1 MAIKFGSD
9 GTIYCNT
16 VRYNYKQAR
25 NMIADGCYGN
35 ISGTKVWANAA
46 TFTFPAGY
54 KSSRCFTVDN
64 TNMTTQKL
72 PALYSGHK
80 YYFSCRYKTSA
91 SSTITIVLRNNAS
104 DISNSNLFVGASAS
118 SFILSSRI
126 ISMPINVSKD
136 IGDVCIWNGNT
147 SDSIYVSR
155 FILIDLTDTF
165 GSGNEPSKEWCDN
178 NIREQETLCNFGN
191 VSNNVTYSNISTQ
204 YTGSANIGKGDYNYL
219 QLDSNWEPRD
229 YMYYL
234 QGLSNYTEGYLYS
247 DSAFAL
253 DNTKTYYAYVDQ
265 HTEQVSGVTQSSD
278 FYFPVAEPNM
288 GHIPL
293 VDETTFNGG
302 GGMRDWK
309 RVSAFAKR
317 TSFSNGSY
325 NSRFDFNNMKQTN
338 SQRLTAF
345 NIMNVATNITQYN
358 NYNNTSITIND
369 VNKEWCDRWIDG
381 RSSPIIHIKNPANTS
396 IKFNAPMQE
405 MKKSS
410 TPSYTKSQVDSYCGL
425 KDDTWGG
432 IVNANELHTGYA
444 YINFILSDTNQHCR
458 FLVSVKSV
466 SGSTVTTDNYSW
478 GAPGSDVYELAN
490 GYDIVCNDIEIR
502 PELNKIVFD
511 GTTGTIKCK
520 KLVRTQA
527 Y

>member
-1 MAIKFGSD
+1 MAIKFGTD

-35 ISGTKVWANAA
+35 TSGTQVWANVASS
-46 TFTFPAGY
+46 TFPAGY
-54 KSSRCFTVDN
+54 KSRRCFKVDN

-72 PALYSGHK
+72 PALYSGRK

-91 SSTITIVLRNNAS
+91 NSTITIVLRNNGS

-147 SDSIYVSR
+147 SSSIYVSR

-191 VSNNVTYSNISTQ
+191 ISNNVTYSNISKR
-204 YTGSANIGKGDYNYL
+204 YTGSNIGKSDYNYL

-234 QGLSNYTEGYLYS
+234 QGLADYTEGYLNS
-247 DSAFAL
+247 ASAFVL
-253 DNTKTYYAYVDQ
+253 DNTLTYYAYVDQ
-265 HTEQVSGVTQSSD
+265 YAERVSGVTQSSD
-278 FYFPVAEPNM
+278 FYFPVAEPLM
-288 GHIPL
+288 GQIPL

-302 GGMRDWK
+302 GGMRNWK
-309 RVSAFAKR
+309 RVSAFATR
-317 TSFSNGSY
+317 TSFTNGSY
-325 NSRFDFNNMKQTN
+325 VSRFDFNNMKKTN
-338 SQRLTAF
+338 IQRLTAF
-345 NIMNVATNITQYN
+345 NIMNVVLSVNQYN
-358 NYNNTSITIND
+358 TSNGTSITIND

-381 RSSPIIHIKNPANTS
+381 RSSPVIHIKDPANTS
-396 IKFNAPMQE
+396 IKLNT
-405 MKKSS
+405 S
-410 TPSYTKSQVDSYCGL
+410 
-425 KDDTWGG
+425 
-432 IVNANELHTGYA
+432 
-444 YINFILSDTNQHCR
+444 
-458 FLVSVKSV
+458 
-466 SGSTVTTDNYSW
+466 
-478 GAPGSDVYELAN
+478 
-490 GYDIVCNDIEIR
+490 YDIICNDIEIR

-511 GTTGTIKCK
+511 GVTGTIKCK
-520 KLVRTQA
+520 KLVRAQV

>member
-1 MAIKFGSD
+1 MAIKFGTD

-35 ISGTKVWANAA
+35 ISGTQVWANVVAS
-46 TFTFPAGY
+46 TNPAGY
-54 KSSRCFTVDN
+54 NSYRCFKVDN

-91 SSTITIVLRNNAS
+91 NSTISIVLRNNGS

-147 SDSIYVSR
+147 SISIYVSR

-191 VSNNVTYSNISTQ
+191 VANNVTYSNISKR
-204 YTGSANIGKGDYNYL
+204 YTGSNLSKTDYNYL

-234 QGLSNYTEGYLYS
+234 QGSKNYTEGYLNS
-247 DSAFAL
+247 ASAFTLNNA
-253 DNTKTYYAYVDQ
+253 NTYYAYVEQ
-265 HTEQVSGVTQSSD
+265 RTERVSGVTQSND

-288 GHIPL
+288 GQIPL
-293 VDETTFNGG
+293 VEETGFNGG
-302 GGMRDWK
+302 GGMKDWK
-309 RVSAFAKR
+309 RISAFAKR
-317 TSFSNGSY
+317 TSFTNGSY
-325 NSRFDFNNMKQTN
+325 TSRFDFNNNKQTN
-338 SQRLTAF
+338 IQRLTAF
-345 NIMNVATNITQYN
+345 NIMNVASSVTQYN
-358 NYNNTSITIND
+358 KYNGTSITLND

-396 IKFNAPMQE
+396 IKFN
-405 MKKSS
+405 
-410 TPSYTKSQVDSYCGL
+410 
-425 KDDTWGG
+425 
-432 IVNANELHTGYA
+432 
-444 YINFILSDTNQHCR
+444 
-458 FLVSVKSV
+458 
-466 SGSTVTTDNYSW
+466 TD
-478 GAPGSDVYELAN
+478 
-490 GYDIVCNDIEIR
+490 YDIVCNDIEIR

-511 GTTGTIKCK
+511 GVTGTIKCK
-520 KLVRTQA
+520 KLVRAQV

>member
-1 MAIKFGSD
+1 MPVKFGKNGD
-9 GTIYCNT
+9 LYCNT

-35 ISGTKVWANAA
+35 ISGTQVWANAA

-54 KSSRCFTVDN
+54 KSSRCFTVEN
-64 TNMTTQKL
+64 TNTTIQKL

-80 YYFSCRYKTSA
+80 YYFSCRYRTSA
-91 SSTITIVLRNNAS
+91 NSTISIVLRNNGS
-104 DISNSNLFVGASAS
+104 DISNSNLFVGASVS

-191 VSNNVTYSNISTQ
+191 VANNVTYSNISKR
-204 YTGSANIGKGDYNYL
+204 YTGSNLSKTDYNYL

-234 QGLSNYTEGYLYS
+234 QGSANYTEGYLNS
-247 DSAFAL
+247 ASAFTLNNA
-253 DNTKTYYAYVDQ
+253 NTYYAYVEQ
-265 HTEQVSGVTQSSD
+265 RTERVSGVTQSND

-288 GHIPL
+288 GQIPL
-293 VDETTFNGG
+293 VEETTFNGG
-302 GGMRDWK
+302 GGMTEWK

-317 TSFSNGSY
+317 TSFTNGSY
-325 NSRFDFNNMKQTN
+325 NSRFDFNNKKKTN
-338 SQRLTAF
+338 VQRLTAF
-345 NIMNVATNITQYN
+345 NIMNVATNITKYN
-358 NYNNTSITIND
+358 NYNSTSITIND

-381 RSSPIIHIKNPANTS
+381 RSSPIIHIKDPANTS
-396 IKFNAPMQE
+396 IKFNT
-405 MKKSS
+405 S
-410 TPSYTKSQVDSYCGL
+410 
-425 KDDTWGG
+425 
-432 IVNANELHTGYA
+432 
-444 YINFILSDTNQHCR
+444 
-458 FLVSVKSV
+458 
-466 SGSTVTTDNYSW
+466 
-478 GAPGSDVYELAN
+478 
-490 GYDIVCNDIEIR
+490 YDIICNDIEIR

-511 GTTGTIKCK
+511 GVTGTIKCK
-520 KLVRTQA
+520 KLVRAQV

>member
-1 MAIKFGSD
+1 MAIKFGTD

-35 ISGTKVWANAA
+35 ISGTQVWANVVAS
-46 TFTFPAGY
+46 TNPAGY
-54 KSSRCFTVDN
+54 KSYRCFN
-64 TNMTTQKL
+64 LQPSKELTQNL
-72 PALYSGHK
+72 PAFIEGRK
-80 YYFSCRYKTSA
+80 YYFSCRVYSET
-91 SSTITIVLRNNAS
+91 RN
-104 DISNSNLFVGASAS
+104 AS
-118 SFILSSRI
+118 SFVQLFYGGDTVFWLSQVYS
-126 ISMPINVSKD
+126 SWTLVSGVFTASSVGSTHYIRMKNN
-136 IGDVCIWNGNT
+136 GTEGNT
-147 SDSIYVSR
+147 YISR
-155 FILIDLTDTF
+155 LILVDLTDTF
-165 GSGNEPSKEWCDN
+165 GSGKEPSKEWCDN

-191 VSNNVTYSNISTQ
+191 VSNNVTYSNIATR
-204 YTGSANIGKGDYNYL
+204 YTGSNLGKADYNYL

-234 QGLSNYTEGYLYS
+234 QGSASYSEGYLNS
-247 DSAFAL
+247 ASAFTL
-253 DNTKTYYAYVDQ
+253 NNTNTYYAYVDQ
-265 HTEQVSGVTQSSD
+265 HTEQVYGVTQSND
-278 FYFPVAEPNM
+278 FYFPIAEPLM
-288 GHIPL
+288 GQITL
-293 VDETTFNGG
+293 VDETKFNGG

-309 RVSAFAKR
+309 RVSVFNTR
-317 TSFSNGSY
+317 TSFTNGSY
-325 NSRFDFNNMKQTN
+325 QSRFDFNNMKQTN
-338 SQRLTAF
+338 VQRLTAF
-345 NIMNVATNITQYN
+345 NIMNVSSSVSQYN
-358 NYNNTSITIND
+358 KYNGTSITIND

-381 RSSPIIHIKNPANTS
+381 RSSPIIHIKDNNNTA

-425 KDDTWGG
+425 KNDTWGG

-444 YINFILSDTNQHCR
+444 YINFTLSDTNQPCR

-478 GAPGSDVYELAN
+478 GASGSDVYELAN

-502 PELNKIVFD
+502 PELNKIIFD
-511 GTTGTIKCK
+511 GNTGTIKCK
-520 KLVRTQA
+520 ELIRTQS

>member
-1 MAIKFGSD
+1 MAIKFGTD

-25 NMIADGCYGN
+25 NMIADGSYGN
-35 ISGTKVWANAA
+35 ISGTEVWANVVAS
-46 TFTFPAGY
+46 TNPAGY
-54 KSSRCFTVDN
+54 KSHRSFKIAPNATL
-64 TNMTTQKL
+64 QQSL
-72 PALYSGHK
+72 PTLINNHK
-80 YYFSCRYKTSA
+80 YYYSARVYSDGALNGAIRLRDSSGNVLSAIYLGSNYTSHTLV
-91 SSTITIVLRNNAS
+91 SNSFTPTYDITSGNIYCVNYNNNAYLS
-104 DISNSNLFVGASAS
+104 K
-118 SFILSSRI
+118 FI
-126 ISMPINVSKD
+126 MV
-136 IGDVCIWNGNT
+136 
-147 SDSIYVSR
+147 
-155 FILIDLTDTF
+155 DLTDTF

-178 NIREQETLCNFGN
+178 NIREQETICNKGN
-191 VSNNVTYSNISTQ
+191 VSNNVTYSNFTTR
-204 YTGSANIGKGDYNYL
+204 YTGSNLNKADYNYL
-219 QLDSNWEPRD
+219 RLDSNWEPRD

-234 QGLSNYTEGYLYS
+234 RGLSDYTEGYLNS
-247 DSAFAL
+247 ASAFKL
-253 DNTKTYYAYVDQ
+253 NNTNTYYAYV
-265 HTEQVSGVTQSSD
+265 EQYTSQVYGVTQSND
-278 FYFPVAEPNM
+278 FYFPVAEPPI
-288 GHIPL
+288 GKITL
-293 VDETTFNGG
+293 VDETKFNGG

-309 RVSAFAKR
+309 RVSAFNTR

-338 SQRLTAF
+338 GQRLTAF
-345 NIMNVATNITQYN
+345 NIINVATNITQYN
-358 NYNNTSITIND
+358 NYNSTSITIND

-425 KDDTWGG
+425 KNDTWGE

-502 PELNKIVFD
+502 PELNKVIFD
-511 GTTGTIKCK
+511 GNTGTIKCK
-520 KLVRTQA
+520 MLVRTQA

>member
-1 MAIKFGSD
+1 MSVRFGSD

-35 ISGTKVWANAA
+35 ISGTQVWAGAVASTN
-46 TFTFPAGY
+46 PAGY
-54 KSSRCFTVDN
+54 KSHRSFKIAPNATLQQ
-64 TNMTTQKL
+64 TL
-72 PALYSGHK
+72 PTLIKNHK
-80 YYFSCRYKTSA
+80 YYYSARVYSDGALNGAIRLRDSSGNVLSAIYLGSHYTSHTLV
-91 SSTITIVLRNNAS
+91 SNSFTPTYNITSGNLYCVNYNNNAYLS
-104 DISNSNLFVGASAS
+104 K
-118 SFILSSRI
+118 FI
-126 ISMPINVSKD
+126 M
-136 IGDVCIWNGNT
+136 
-147 SDSIYVSR
+147 
-155 FILIDLTDTF
+155 IDLTDTF

-178 NIREQETLCNFGN
+178 NIREQETICNKGN
-191 VSNNVTYSNISTQ
+191 VANNVTYSNIATR
-204 YTGSANIGKGDYNYL
+204 YTGSNLSKTDYNYL

-234 QGLSNYTEGYLYS
+234 QGSSAYTEGFLNS
-247 DSAFAL
+247 ASAFTL

-265 HTEQVSGVTQSSD
+265 HTEQVYGVAQSNE
-278 FYFPVAEPNM
+278 FYFPVAEPLM
-288 GHIPL
+288 GQVTL
-293 VDETTFNGG
+293 VDETKFNGG

-309 RVSAFAKR
+309 RVSTFATR

-338 SQRLTAF
+338 VQRLTAF
-345 NIMNVATNITQYN
+345 NIINVATNITQYN

-381 RSSPIIHIKNPANTS
+381 RSSPIIHIKDPSNTV

-425 KDDTWGG
+425 KNDTWGG

-502 PELNKIVFD
+502 PELNKIIFD
-511 GTTGTIKCK
+511 GNTGTIKCK
-520 KLVRTQA
+520 KLIRTQA

>member
-1 MAIKFGSD
+1 MAIKFGTD

-35 ISGTKVWANAA
+35 ISGTHVWANVVAS
-46 TFTFPAGY
+46 TNPAGY
-54 KSSRCFTVDN
+54 KSYRCFTVEN
-64 TNMTTQKL
+64 TNTTTQKL

-80 YYFSCRYKTSA
+80 YYFSCRYRTSA
-91 SSTITIVLRNNAS
+91 NSTISIVLRNNGS
-104 DISNSNLFVGASAS
+104 DISNSNLFVGASVS

-136 IGDVCIWNGNT
+136 IGDVCVWNGNT

-191 VSNNVTYSNISTQ
+191 VSNNVTYSNIATRYAVS
-204 YTGSANIGKGDYNYL
+204 NLGKSDYNYL

-265 HTEQVSGVTQSSD
+265 HTEQVSGVTQSND
-278 FYFPVAEPNM
+278 FYFPVAEPLM
-288 GHIPL
+288 GQIPL

-345 NIMNVATNITQYN
+345 NIMNVATNITKYN

-396 IKFNAPMQE
+396 IKFNT
-405 MKKSS
+405 S
-410 TPSYTKSQVDSYCGL
+410 
-425 KDDTWGG
+425 
-432 IVNANELHTGYA
+432 
-444 YINFILSDTNQHCR
+444 
-458 FLVSVKSV
+458 
-466 SGSTVTTDNYSW
+466 
-478 GAPGSDVYELAN
+478 
-490 GYDIVCNDIEIR
+490 YDIICNDIEIR

-511 GTTGTIKCK
+511 GVTGTIKCK
-520 KLVRTQA
+520 KLVRVQV

>member
-1 MAIKFGSD
+1 MAIKFGTD

-35 ISGTKVWANAA
+35 TSGTQVWANVVAS
-46 TFTFPAGY
+46 TNPAGY
-54 KSSRCFTVDN
+54 KSYRCFKVDN

-91 SSTITIVLRNNAS
+91 NSTISIVLRNNAS

-147 SDSIYVSR
+147 SSSIYVSR

-178 NIREQETLCNFGN
+178 NIREQETLCNFVN
-191 VSNNVTYSNISTQ
+191 VSNNVTYSNIATR
-204 YTGSANIGKGDYNYL
+204 YTGSNIGKGDYNYL

-265 HTEQVSGVTQSSD
+265 HTEQVSGVTQSND
-278 FYFPVAEPNM
+278 FYFPVAEPLM
-288 GHIPL
+288 GQIPL

-309 RVSAFAKR
+309 RVSAFATR
-317 TSFSNGSY
+317 TSFANGSY
-325 NSRFDFNNMKQTN
+325 VSRFDFTNMKKTN
-338 SQRLTAF
+338 VQRLTAF
-345 NIMNVATNITQYN
+345 NIMKVNSIIASYN
-358 NYNNTSITIND
+358 NYNGTSITIND

-381 RSSPIIHIKNPANTS
+381 RSSPVIHIKDPANTS
-396 IKFNAPMQE
+396 IKFNT
-405 MKKSS
+405 S
-410 TPSYTKSQVDSYCGL
+410 
-425 KDDTWGG
+425 
-432 IVNANELHTGYA
+432 
-444 YINFILSDTNQHCR
+444 
-458 FLVSVKSV
+458 
-466 SGSTVTTDNYSW
+466 
-478 GAPGSDVYELAN
+478 
-490 GYDIVCNDIEIR
+490 YDIICNDIEIR

-511 GTTGTIKCK
+511 GVTGTINCK
-520 KLVRTQA
+520 KLVRVQV

>member
-1 MAIKFGSD
+1 MAIKFGTD

-35 ISGTKVWANAA
+35 VSGTQVWAGAVESTN
-46 TFTFPAGY
+46 PAGY
-54 KSSRCFTVDN
+54 KSHRCFKVDN

-72 PALYSGHK
+72 PSLYSGHK

-91 SSTITIVLRNNAS
+91 NKGTISIVLRNNGS
-104 DISNSNLFVGASAS
+104 DIPNSTLFVGASAS

-147 SDSIYVSR
+147 SISIYVSR

-165 GSGNEPSKEWCDN
+165 GAGKEPSKEWCDN
-178 NIREQETLCNFGN
+178 NIREQETICNKGN
-191 VSNNVTYSNISTQ
+191 VSYSVTYSSISTR
-204 YTGSANIGKGDYNYL
+204 YTGSGNIGKADYNYL

-229 YMYYL
+229 YMYFL
-234 QGLSNYTEGYLYS
+234 QGLADYREGYLNS
-247 DSAFAL
+247 ASAFTL
-253 DNTKTYYAYVDQ
+253 NNKTTYYAYVDQ
-265 HTEQVSGVTQSSD
+265 YTERASGVTQSSD
-278 FYFPVAEPNM
+278 FYFPVAEPYM
-288 GHIPL
+288 GRIPL

-302 GGMRDWK
+302 GGMRNWK
-309 RVSAFAKR
+309 RVSAFATR
-317 TSFSNGSY
+317 TSFNNGSY
-325 NSRFDFNNMKQTN
+325 NLRFDFNNMKQTN
-338 SQRLTAF
+338 IQRLTAL
-345 NIMNVATNITQYN
+345 NIMHVNGNITQYN
-358 NYNNTSITIND
+358 SYNNTSITIND

-381 RSSPIIHIKNPANTS
+381 RSSPIIHIKDPANTS
-396 IKFNAPMQE
+396 IKFN
-405 MKKSS
+405 
-410 TPSYTKSQVDSYCGL
+410 
-425 KDDTWGG
+425 
-432 IVNANELHTGYA
+432 
-444 YINFILSDTNQHCR
+444 
-458 FLVSVKSV
+458 
-466 SGSTVTTDNYSW
+466 TD
-478 GAPGSDVYELAN
+478 
-490 GYDIVCNDIEIR
+490 YDIVCNDIEIR

>member
-1 MAIKFGSD
+1 MAIKFGTD

-35 ISGTKVWANAA
+35 TSGTQVWANVASS
-46 TFTFPAGY
+46 TLPAGY
-54 KSSRCFTVDN
+54 KSRRCFKVDN

-72 PALYSGHK
+72 PALYSGRK

-91 SSTITIVLRNNAS
+91 NSTITIVLRNNGS

-147 SDSIYVSR
+147 SSSIYVSR

-178 NIREQETLCNFGN
+178 NIREQETLCNFGSI
-191 VSNNVTYSNISTQ
+191 SNNVTYSNISKQ
-204 YTGSANIGKGDYNYL
+204 YTGSNIGKGDYNYL

-234 QGLSNYTEGYLYS
+234 QGLADYTEGYLNS
-247 DSAFAL
+247 ASAFVL
-253 DNTKTYYAYVDQ
+253 DNTLTYYAYVDQ
-265 HTEQVSGVTQSSD
+265 YAERVSGVTQSSD
-278 FYFPVAEPNM
+278 FYFPVAEPLM
-288 GHIPL
+288 GQIPL

-302 GGMRDWK
+302 GGMRNWK
-309 RVSAFAKR
+309 RVSAFSTR
-317 TSFSNGSY
+317 TSFTNGSY
-325 NSRFDFNNMKQTN
+325 VSRFDFNNMKKTN
-338 SQRLTAF
+338 IQRLTAF
-345 NIMNVATNITQYN
+345 NIMNVVLSVNQYN
-358 NYNNTSITIND
+358 TSNGTSITIND

-381 RSSPIIHIKNPANTS
+381 RSSPVIHIKDPANTS
-396 IKFNAPMQE
+396 IKFNT
-405 MKKSS
+405 S
-410 TPSYTKSQVDSYCGL
+410 
-425 KDDTWGG
+425 
-432 IVNANELHTGYA
+432 
-444 YINFILSDTNQHCR
+444 
-458 FLVSVKSV
+458 
-466 SGSTVTTDNYSW
+466 
-478 GAPGSDVYELAN
+478 
-490 GYDIVCNDIEIR
+490 YDIICNDIEIR
-502 PELNKIVFD
+502 PELNKIIFD
-511 GTTGTIKCK
+511 GVTGTIKCK
-520 KLVRTQA
+520 KLVRVQV

>member
-1 MAIKFGSD
+1 MAIKFGTD

-35 ISGTKVWANAA
+35 ISGTQVWANAA

-54 KSSRCFTVDN
+54 KSSRCFTVEN

-72 PALYSGHK
+72 PALYSGRK

-91 SSTITIVLRNNAS
+91 NSTISIVLRNNGS

-147 SDSIYVSR
+147 SSSIYVSR

-191 VSNNVTYSNISTQ
+191 VSNNVTYSNIATR
-204 YTGSANIGKGDYNYL
+204 YTVSNLGKADYNYL

-265 HTEQVSGVTQSSD
+265 HTEQVSGVTQSND
-278 FYFPVAEPNM
+278 FYFPVAEPLM
-288 GHIPL
+288 GQIPL

-338 SQRLTAF
+338 NQRLTAF
-345 NIMNVATNITQYN
+345 NIMNVVLSVNQYN
-358 NYNNTSITIND
+358 TSNGTSITIND

-381 RSSPIIHIKNPANTS
+381 RSSPIIHIKDPANTS
-396 IKFNAPMQE
+396 IKFN
-405 MKKSS
+405 
-410 TPSYTKSQVDSYCGL
+410 
-425 KDDTWGG
+425 
-432 IVNANELHTGYA
+432 
-444 YINFILSDTNQHCR
+444 TN
-458 FLVSVKSV
+458 
-466 SGSTVTTDNYSW
+466 
-478 GAPGSDVYELAN
+478 
-490 GYDIVCNDIEIR
+490 YDIVCNDIEIR

-520 KLVRTQA
+520 KLVRAQV

>member
-1 MAIKFGSD
+1 MAIKFGTD

-35 ISGTKVWANAA
+35 ISGTQVWANAA

-54 KSSRCFTVDN
+54 KSSRCFMVDN
-64 TNMTTQKL
+64 TNTTTQKL
-72 PALYSGHK
+72 PALYSGRK

-91 SSTITIVLRNNAS
+91 NSTISIVLRNNGS

-191 VSNNVTYSNISTQ
+191 VSNNVTYSNISKR
-204 YTGSANIGKGDYNYL
+204 YTGSNIGKGDYNYL

-234 QGLSNYTEGYLYS
+234 QGSASYTEGYLNS
-247 DSAFAL
+247 ASAFAL
-253 DNTKTYYAYVDQ
+253 DNTLTYYAYVDQ
-265 HTEQVSGVTQSSD
+265 YAERVSGVTQSSD

-302 GGMRDWK
+302 GGMRNWK
-309 RVSAFAKR
+309 RVSAFATR
-317 TSFSNGSY
+317 TSFTNGSY
-325 NSRFDFNNMKQTN
+325 VSRFDFNNMKQTN
-338 SQRLTAF
+338 VQRLTAF
-345 NIMNVATNITQYN
+345 NIINVAVPITQYN
-358 NYNNTSITIND
+358 NHNGTSITIND

-396 IKFNAPMQE
+396 IKFN
-405 MKKSS
+405 
-410 TPSYTKSQVDSYCGL
+410 
-425 KDDTWGG
+425 
-432 IVNANELHTGYA
+432 
-444 YINFILSDTNQHCR
+444 
-458 FLVSVKSV
+458 
-466 SGSTVTTDNYSW
+466 TD
-478 GAPGSDVYELAN
+478 
-490 GYDIVCNDIEIR
+490 YDIVCNDIEIR
-502 PELNKIVFD
+502 PELNKVIFD

-520 KLVRTQA
+520 KLVRAQA

>member
-1 MAIKFGSD
+1 MAIKFGTD

-35 ISGTKVWANAA
+35 ISGTQVWANVA

-54 KSSRCFTVDN
+54 KSSRCFTVEN
-64 TNMTTQKL
+64 TNTTTQKL

-80 YYFSCRYKTSA
+80 YYFSCRYRTSA
-91 SSTITIVLRNNAS
+91 NSTISIVLRNNGS
-104 DISNSNLFVGASAS
+104 DISNSNLFVGASVS

-178 NIREQETLCNFGN
+178 NIREQETLCNFGS
-191 VSNNVTYSNISTQ
+191 VSNNVTYSNIATRYAVS
-204 YTGSANIGKGDYNYL
+204 NLGKSDYNYL

-265 HTEQVSGVTQSSD
+265 HTEQVSGVTQSND
-278 FYFPVAEPNM
+278 FYFPVAEPLM
-288 GHIPL
+288 GQIPL

-345 NIMNVATNITQYN
+345 NIMNVATNITKYN
-358 NYNNTSITIND
+358 DYNSTSITIND

-396 IKFNAPMQE
+396 IKFNT
-405 MKKSS
+405 S
-410 TPSYTKSQVDSYCGL
+410 
-425 KDDTWGG
+425 
-432 IVNANELHTGYA
+432 
-444 YINFILSDTNQHCR
+444 
-458 FLVSVKSV
+458 
-466 SGSTVTTDNYSW
+466 
-478 GAPGSDVYELAN
+478 
-490 GYDIVCNDIEIR
+490 YDIICNDIEIR

-520 KLVRTQA
+520 KLVRTQV

>member
-1 MAIKFGSD
+1 MSIKFGTD

-35 ISGTKVWANAA
+35 TSGTQVWANAA

-54 KSSRCFTVDN
+54 KSSRCFTVEN
-64 TNMTTQKL
+64 TNTTTQKL

-91 SSTITIVLRNNAS
+91 NSSISIVLRNNGS
-104 DISNSNLFVGASAS
+104 DISNSNLFVGASVS

-191 VSNNVTYSNISTQ
+191 VSNNVTYSNIATRYAVS
-204 YTGSANIGKGDYNYL
+204 NLGKSDYNYL

-265 HTEQVSGVTQSSD
+265 HTEQVSGVTQSND
-278 FYFPVAEPNM
+278 FYFPVAEPLM
-288 GHIPL
+288 GQIPL

-317 TSFSNGSY
+317 TSFTNGSY

-345 NIMNVATNITQYN
+345 NIMNVATNITKYN

-396 IKFNAPMQE
+396 IKFNTA
-405 MKKSS
+405 
-410 TPSYTKSQVDSYCGL
+410 
-425 KDDTWGG
+425 
-432 IVNANELHTGYA
+432 
-444 YINFILSDTNQHCR
+444 
-458 FLVSVKSV
+458 
-466 SGSTVTTDNYSW
+466 
-478 GAPGSDVYELAN
+478 
-490 GYDIVCNDIEIR
+490 YDIVCNDIEIR

-511 GTTGTIKCK
+511 GVTGTIKCK
-520 KLVRTQA
+520 KLVRAQV

>member
-1 MAIKFGSD
+1 MAIKFGTD

-25 NMIADGCYGN
+25 NIIADGCYGN
-35 ISGTKVWANAA
+35 ISGTQVWAGAVASTN
-46 TFTFPAGY
+46 PAGY
-54 KSSRCFTVDN
+54 KSHRSFKIAPNATLQQ
-64 TNMTTQKL
+64 TL
-72 PALYSGHK
+72 PTLIKNHK
-80 YYFSCRYKTSA
+80 YYYSARVYSDGALNGAIRLRDSSGNVLSAIYLGSHYTSHTLV
-91 SSTITIVLRNNAS
+91 SNSFTPTYDITSGNLYCVNYNNNAYLS
-104 DISNSNLFVGASAS
+104 K
-118 SFILSSRI
+118 FI
-126 ISMPINVSKD
+126 M
-136 IGDVCIWNGNT
+136 
-147 SDSIYVSR
+147 
-155 FILIDLTDTF
+155 IDLTDTF
-165 GSGNEPSKEWCDN
+165 GKGNEPSREWCDN
-178 NIREQETLCNFGN
+178 NIREQETICNKGN
-191 VSNNVTYSNISTQ
+191 VANNVTYSNIATRYAVS
-204 YTGSANIGKGDYNYL
+204 NLGKSDYNYL

-265 HTEQVSGVTQSSD
+265 HTEQVSGVTQSND
-278 FYFPVAEPNM
+278 FYFPVAEPLM
-288 GHIPL
+288 GQIPL

-345 NIMNVATNITQYN
+345 NIMNVATNITKYN
-358 NYNNTSITIND
+358 DYNSTSITIND

-396 IKFNAPMQE
+396 IKFNT
-405 MKKSS
+405 S
-410 TPSYTKSQVDSYCGL
+410 
-425 KDDTWGG
+425 
-432 IVNANELHTGYA
+432 
-444 YINFILSDTNQHCR
+444 
-458 FLVSVKSV
+458 
-466 SGSTVTTDNYSW
+466 
-478 GAPGSDVYELAN
+478 
-490 GYDIVCNDIEIR
+490 YDIICNDIEIR

-520 KLVRTQA
+520 KLVRTQV

>member
-1 MAIKFGSD
+1 MAIKFGTD

-35 ISGTKVWANAA
+35 ISGTQVWANVVAS
-46 TFTFPAGY
+46 TNPAGY
-54 KSSRCFTVDN
+54 KSHRSFN
-64 TNMTTQKL
+64 LQPSKELTQTL
-72 PALYSGHK
+72 PAIIEGRK
-80 YYFSCRYKTSA
+80 YYFSCRVYSETRNANSFVQIFYGNDTVFWLSQVYSSWTLVSGVFTA
-91 SSTITIVLRNNAS
+91 SSVGSTRYIRMKNN
-104 DISNSNLFVGASAS
+104 GTE
-118 SFILSSRI
+118 
-126 ISMPINVSKD
+126 
-136 IGDVCIWNGNT
+136 GNT
-147 SDSIYVSR
+147 YISR
-155 FILIDLTDTF
+155 LILIDLTDTF

-178 NIREQETLCNFGN
+178 NIREQETICNKGN
-191 VSNNVTYSNISTQ
+191 VSNNVTYSNFTTR
-204 YTGSANIGKGDYNYL
+204 YTGSNLNKADYNYL
-219 QLDSNWEPRD
+219 RLDSNWEPRD

-234 QGLSNYTEGYLYS
+234 RGLSDYTEGYLNS
-247 DSAFAL
+247 ASAFKL
-253 DNTKTYYAYVDQ
+253 NNTNTYYAYV
-265 HTEQVSGVTQSSD
+265 EQYTSQVYGVTQSND
-278 FYFPVAEPNM
+278 FYFPVAEPPI
-288 GHIPL
+288 GKITL
-293 VDETTFNGG
+293 VDETKFNGG

-309 RVSAFAKR
+309 RVSAFNTR

-338 SQRLTAF
+338 GQRLTAF
-345 NIMNVATNITQYN
+345 NIINVATNITQYN
-358 NYNNTSITIND
+358 NYNSTSITIND

-381 RSSPIIHIKNPANTS
+381 RSSPIIHIKDPSNTS

-410 TPSYTKSQVDSYCGL
+410 TASYTKSQVDSYCGL
-425 KDDTWGG
+425 KNDTWGE

-444 YINFILSDTNQHCR
+444 YINFILSDTNQPCR

-478 GAPGSDVYELAN
+478 GASGSDVYELAN

-502 PELNKIVFD
+502 PELNKVIFD
-511 GTTGTIKCK
+511 GNTGTIKCK
-520 KLVRTQA
+520 KLIRTQS

>member
-1 MAIKFGSD
+1 MAIKFGTD

-35 ISGTKVWANAA
+35 ISGTQVWANAA

-54 KSSRCFTVDN
+54 KSSRCFTVEN

-80 YYFSCRYKTSA
+80 YYFSCRYRTSA
-91 SSTITIVLRNNAS
+91 NSTISIVLRNNGS
-104 DISNSNLFVGASAS
+104 DISNSNLFVGASVS

-191 VSNNVTYSNISTQ
+191 VSNNVTYSNIATRYAVS
-204 YTGSANIGKGDYNYL
+204 NLGKSDYNYL

-265 HTEQVSGVTQSSD
+265 HTEQVSGVTQSND
-278 FYFPVAEPNM
+278 FYFPVAEPLM
-288 GHIPL
+288 GQIPL

-302 GGMRDWK
+302 GGMRNWK

-345 NIMNVATNITQYN
+345 NIMNVATNITKYN
-358 NYNNTSITIND
+358 DYNSTSITIND

-381 RSSPIIHIKNPANTS
+381 RSSPIIHIKDPANTS
-396 IKFNAPMQE
+396 IKFN
-405 MKKSS
+405 
-410 TPSYTKSQVDSYCGL
+410 
-425 KDDTWGG
+425 
-432 IVNANELHTGYA
+432 
-444 YINFILSDTNQHCR
+444 TN
-458 FLVSVKSV
+458 
-466 SGSTVTTDNYSW
+466 
-478 GAPGSDVYELAN
+478 
-490 GYDIVCNDIEIR
+490 YDIVCNDIEIR

>member
-1 MAIKFGSD
+1 MAIKFGTD

-35 ISGTKVWANAA
+35 ISGTQVWANAA

-54 KSSRCFTVDN
+54 KSSRCFTVEN
-64 TNMTTQKL
+64 TNTTTQKL

-80 YYFSCRYKTSA
+80 YYFSCRYRTSA
-91 SSTITIVLRNNAS
+91 NSTISIVLRNNGS

-191 VSNNVTYSNISTQ
+191 VANNVTYSNISKR
-204 YTGSANIGKGDYNYL
+204 YTGSNLSKTDYNYL

-247 DSAFAL
+247 DSAFTL
-253 DNTKTYYAYVDQ
+253 SKTLTYYAYVDQ
-265 HTEQVSGVTQSSD
+265 HTVQVSGVTQSND
-278 FYFPVAEPNM
+278 FYFPVAEPLM
-288 GHIPL
+288 GQIPL

-338 SQRLTAF
+338 NQRLTAF
-345 NIMNVATNITQYN
+345 NIINVDSSITQYN
-358 NYNNTSITIND
+358 NFNGTSITIND

-381 RSSPIIHIKNPANTS
+381 RSSPIIHIKDPANTS
-396 IKFNAPMQE
+396 IKFNT
-405 MKKSS
+405 S
-410 TPSYTKSQVDSYCGL
+410 
-425 KDDTWGG
+425 
-432 IVNANELHTGYA
+432 
-444 YINFILSDTNQHCR
+444 
-458 FLVSVKSV
+458 
-466 SGSTVTTDNYSW
+466 
-478 GAPGSDVYELAN
+478 
-490 GYDIVCNDIEIR
+490 YDIICNDIEIR
-502 PELNKIVFD
+502 PELDKIVFD

-520 KLVRTQA
+520 KLVRTQV

>member
-1 MAIKFGSD
+1 MAIKFGTD

-35 ISGTKVWANAA
+35 RSGTQVWANVASS
-46 TFTFPAGY
+46 TLPAGY
-54 KSSRCFTVDN
+54 KSRRCFKVDN
-64 TNMTTQKL
+64 TNTTIQKL
-72 PALYSGHK
+72 PALYSGRK

-91 SSTITIVLRNNAS
+91 NSTISIVLRNNGS

-147 SDSIYVSR
+147 SSSIYVSR

-178 NIREQETLCNFGN
+178 NIREQETLCNFGSI
-191 VSNNVTYSNISTQ
+191 SNNVTYSNISKQ
-204 YTGSANIGKGDYNYL
+204 YTGSNIGKGDYNYL

-234 QGLSNYTEGYLYS
+234 QGLADYTEGYLNS
-247 DSAFAL
+247 ASAFVL
-253 DNTKTYYAYVDQ
+253 DNTLTYYAYVDQ
-265 HTEQVSGVTQSSD
+265 YAERVSGVTQSSD
-278 FYFPVAEPNM
+278 FYFPVAEPLM
-288 GHIPL
+288 GQIPL

-302 GGMRDWK
+302 GGMRNWK
-309 RVSAFAKR
+309 RVSAFATR
-317 TSFSNGSY
+317 TSFTNGSY
-325 NSRFDFNNMKQTN
+325 VSRFDFNNMKKTN
-338 SQRLTAF
+338 VQRLTAF
-345 NIMNVATNITQYN
+345 NIMNVVLSVNQYN
-358 NYNNTSITIND
+358 TSNSTSITIND

-381 RSSPIIHIKNPANTS
+381 RSSPVIHIKDPANTS
-396 IKFNAPMQE
+396 IKLNT
-405 MKKSS
+405 S
-410 TPSYTKSQVDSYCGL
+410 
-425 KDDTWGG
+425 
-432 IVNANELHTGYA
+432 
-444 YINFILSDTNQHCR
+444 
-458 FLVSVKSV
+458 
-466 SGSTVTTDNYSW
+466 
-478 GAPGSDVYELAN
+478 
-490 GYDIVCNDIEIR
+490 YDIICNDIEIR

-511 GTTGTIKCK
+511 GVTGTIKCK
-520 KLVRTQA
+520 KLVRAQV

>member
-1 MAIKFGSD
+1 MAIKFGTD

-25 NMIADGCYGN
+25 NMIADGSYGN
-35 ISGTKVWANAA
+35 ASGTQVWANVVAS
-46 TFTFPAGY
+46 TNPAGY
-54 KSSRCFTVDN
+54 KSHRCFKVDN
-64 TNMTTQKL
+64 TNTTIQKL

-91 SSTITIVLRNNAS
+91 NSAISIVLRNNGS
-104 DISNSNLFVGASAS
+104 DISSSHLFVGASAS

-178 NIREQETLCNFGN
+178 NIREQEVICNKGN
-191 VSNNVTYSNISTQ
+191 VSNSVTYSNISTQ
-204 YTGSANIGKGDYNYL
+204 YTGSPNVGKADYNYL

-234 QGLSNYTEGYLYS
+234 QGLADYREGYLNS
-247 DSAFAL
+247 ASAFTL
-253 DNTKTYYAYVDQ
+253 NNKSKYYAYVDQ
-265 HTEQVSGVTQSSD
+265 YTERVSGVTQSSD
-278 FYFPVAEPNM
+278 FYFPVAEPFM
-288 GHIPL
+288 GRIPL

-302 GGMRDWK
+302 GGMRNWK
-309 RVSAFAKR
+309 RVSAFATR
-317 TSFSNGSY
+317 TSFTNGSY
-325 NSRFDFNNMKQTN
+325 VSRFDFNNMKKTN
-338 SQRLTAF
+338 IQRLTAL
-345 NIMNVATNITQYN
+345 NIINVVGAVNEYN
-358 NYNNTSITIND
+358 KYNGTTITIND

-396 IKFNAPMQE
+396 IKFNT
-405 MKKSS
+405 S
-410 TPSYTKSQVDSYCGL
+410 
-425 KDDTWGG
+425 
-432 IVNANELHTGYA
+432 
-444 YINFILSDTNQHCR
+444 
-458 FLVSVKSV
+458 
-466 SGSTVTTDNYSW
+466 
-478 GAPGSDVYELAN
+478 
-490 GYDIVCNDIEIR
+490 YDIICNDIEIR

-511 GTTGTIKCK
+511 GVTGTIKCK
-520 KLVRTQA
+520 KLVRAQV

>member
-1 MAIKFGSD
+1 MAIKFGTD

-91 SSTITIVLRNNAS
+91 NSTISIVLRNNGS

-191 VSNNVTYSNISTQ
+191 VSNNVTYSNIATRYAVS
-204 YTGSANIGKGDYNYL
+204 NLGKSDYNYL

-265 HTEQVSGVTQSSD
+265 HTEQVSGVTQSND
-278 FYFPVAEPNM
+278 FYFPVAEPLM
-288 GHIPL
+288 GQIPL

-345 NIMNVATNITQYN
+345 NIMNVATNITKYN
-358 NYNNTSITIND
+358 DYNSTSITIND

-396 IKFNAPMQE
+396 IKFNTA
-405 MKKSS
+405 
-410 TPSYTKSQVDSYCGL
+410 
-425 KDDTWGG
+425 
-432 IVNANELHTGYA
+432 
-444 YINFILSDTNQHCR
+444 
-458 FLVSVKSV
+458 
-466 SGSTVTTDNYSW
+466 
-478 GAPGSDVYELAN
+478 
-490 GYDIVCNDIEIR
+490 YDIVCNDIEIR
-502 PELNKIVFD
+502 PELNKIIFD
-511 GTTGTIKCK
+511 GNTGTIKCK

>member
-1 MAIKFGSD
+1 MAIKFGTD

-35 ISGTKVWANAA
+35 ISGTQVWANVA

-54 KSSRCFTVDN
+54 KSSRCFTVEN
-64 TNMTTQKL
+64 TNTTTQKL

-80 YYFSCRYKTSA
+80 YYFSCRYRTSA
-91 SSTITIVLRNNAS
+91 NSTISIVLRNNGS
-104 DISNSNLFVGASAS
+104 DISNSNLFVGASVS

-191 VSNNVTYSNISTQ
+191 VSNNVTYSNIATRYAVS
-204 YTGSANIGKGDYNYL
+204 NLGKSDYNYL

-265 HTEQVSGVTQSSD
+265 HTEQVSGVTQSND
-278 FYFPVAEPNM
+278 FYFPVAEPLM
-288 GHIPL
+288 GQIPL

-345 NIMNVATNITQYN
+345 NIMNVATNITKYN
-358 NYNNTSITIND
+358 DYNSTSITIND

-396 IKFNAPMQE
+396 IKFNT
-405 MKKSS
+405 S
-410 TPSYTKSQVDSYCGL
+410 
-425 KDDTWGG
+425 
-432 IVNANELHTGYA
+432 
-444 YINFILSDTNQHCR
+444 
-458 FLVSVKSV
+458 
-466 SGSTVTTDNYSW
+466 
-478 GAPGSDVYELAN
+478 
-490 GYDIVCNDIEIR
+490 YDIICNDIEIR

-520 KLVRTQA
+520 KLVRTQV

>member
-1 MAIKFGSD
+1 MAIKFGTD

-64 TNMTTQKL
+64 TNTTIQKL
-72 PALYSGHK
+72 PALYSGRK

-91 SSTITIVLRNNAS
+91 NSTISIVLRNNGS

-191 VSNNVTYSNISTQ
+191 VSNNVTYSNIATRYAVS
-204 YTGSANIGKGDYNYL
+204 NLGKSDYNYL

-234 QGLSNYTEGYLYS
+234 QGSANYTEWYLNS
-247 DSAFAL
+247 ASAFTL

-265 HTEQVSGVTQSSD
+265 HTEQVSGVTQSND
-278 FYFPVAEPNM
+278 FYFPVAEPLM
-288 GHIPL
+288 GQIPL

-345 NIMNVATNITQYN
+345 NIMNVATNITKYN
-358 NYNNTSITIND
+358 DYNSTSITIND

-396 IKFNAPMQE
+396 IKFNT
-405 MKKSS
+405 S
-410 TPSYTKSQVDSYCGL
+410 
-425 KDDTWGG
+425 
-432 IVNANELHTGYA
+432 
-444 YINFILSDTNQHCR
+444 
-458 FLVSVKSV
+458 
-466 SGSTVTTDNYSW
+466 
-478 GAPGSDVYELAN
+478 
-490 GYDIVCNDIEIR
+490 YDIICNDIEIR

-511 GTTGTIKCK
+511 GVTGTIKCK
-520 KLVRTQA
+520 KLVRTQV

>member
-1 MAIKFGSD
+1 MAIKFGTD

-25 NMIADGCYGN
+25 NMIADGSYGN
-35 ISGTKVWANAA
+35 ISGTQVWANAA

-80 YYFSCRYKTSA
+80 YYFSCRYQTSA
-91 SSTITIVLRNNAS
+91 NGTISIVLRNNGS

-147 SDSIYVSR
+147 SISIYVSR

-191 VSNNVTYSNISTQ
+191 VSNNVTYSNISTR
-204 YTGSANIGKGDYNYL
+204 YTGSNIGKADYNYL

-234 QGLSNYTEGYLYS
+234 QGLADYTEGFLNS
-247 DSAFAL
+247 ASAFAL
-253 DNTKTYYAYVDQ
+253 DNTLTYYAYVDQ
-265 HTEQVSGVTQSSD
+265 YAERVSGVTQSSD

-288 GHIPL
+288 GHITL

-302 GGMRDWK
+302 GGMRNWK
-309 RVSAFAKR
+309 RVSAFATR
-317 TSFSNGSY
+317 TSFTNGSY
-325 NSRFDFNNMKQTN
+325 VSRFDFNNMKKTN
-338 SQRLTAF
+338 VQRLTAF
-345 NIMNVATNITQYN
+345 NIMNVALSVNQYN
-358 NYNNTSITIND
+358 TSNGTSITIND

-396 IKFNAPMQE
+396 IKFN
-405 MKKSS
+405 
-410 TPSYTKSQVDSYCGL
+410 
-425 KDDTWGG
+425 
-432 IVNANELHTGYA
+432 
-444 YINFILSDTNQHCR
+444 
-458 FLVSVKSV
+458 
-466 SGSTVTTDNYSW
+466 TD
-478 GAPGSDVYELAN
+478 
-490 GYDIVCNDIEIR
+490 YDIVCNDIEIR

-520 KLVRTQA
+520 KLVRAQA

>member
-1 MAIKFGSD
+1 MAIKFGTD

-35 ISGTKVWANAA
+35 VSGTQVWANAA

-91 SSTITIVLRNNAS
+91 NSTISIVLRNNGS

-191 VSNNVTYSNISTQ
+191 VSNNVTYSNIATR
-204 YTGSANIGKGDYNYL
+204 YTGSNIGKGDYNYL

-234 QGLSNYTEGYLYS
+234 QGLADYTEGFLNS
-247 DSAFAL
+247 ASAFAL
-253 DNTKTYYAYVDQ
+253 DNTLTYYAYVDQ
-265 HTEQVSGVTQSSD
+265 TTQQVSGVTQSSD

-309 RVSAFAKR
+309 RVSAFATR
-317 TSFSNGSY
+317 TSFANGSY
-325 NSRFDFNNMKQTN
+325 VSRFDFNNMKQTN
-338 SQRLTAF
+338 VQRLTAF
-345 NIMNVATNITQYN
+345 NIMNVATNITKYN

-396 IKFNAPMQE
+396 IKFN
-405 MKKSS
+405 
-410 TPSYTKSQVDSYCGL
+410 
-425 KDDTWGG
+425 
-432 IVNANELHTGYA
+432 
-444 YINFILSDTNQHCR
+444 
-458 FLVSVKSV
+458 
-466 SGSTVTTDNYSW
+466 TD
-478 GAPGSDVYELAN
+478 
-490 GYDIVCNDIEIR
+490 YDIVCNDIEIR

-511 GTTGTIKCK
+511 GVTGTIKCK
-520 KLVRTQA
+520 KLVRTQV

>member
-1 MAIKFGSD
+1 MAIKFGTD

-35 ISGTKVWANAA
+35 TSGTQVWANVASS
-46 TFTFPAGY
+46 TLPAGY
-54 KSSRCFTVDN
+54 KSRRCFKVDN

-80 YYFSCRYKTSA
+80 YYFSCRYQTSA
-91 SSTITIVLRNNAS
+91 NSTISIVLRNNGS

-118 SFILSSRI
+118 SFISSSRI

-191 VSNNVTYSNISTQ
+191 VSNNVTYSNIATRYAVS
-204 YTGSANIGKGDYNYL
+204 NLGKSDYNYL

-265 HTEQVSGVTQSSD
+265 HTEQVSGVTQSND
-278 FYFPVAEPNM
+278 FYFPVAEPLM
-288 GHIPL
+288 GQIPL

-345 NIMNVATNITQYN
+345 NIMKVNSIIASYN
-358 NYNNTSITIND
+358 NYNGTSITIND

-381 RSSPIIHIKNPANTS
+381 RSSPIIHIKDPANTS
-396 IKFNAPMQE
+396 IKFNT
-405 MKKSS
+405 S
-410 TPSYTKSQVDSYCGL
+410 
-425 KDDTWGG
+425 
-432 IVNANELHTGYA
+432 
-444 YINFILSDTNQHCR
+444 
-458 FLVSVKSV
+458 
-466 SGSTVTTDNYSW
+466 
-478 GAPGSDVYELAN
+478 
-490 GYDIVCNDIEIR
+490 YDIICNDIEIR

-511 GTTGTIKCK
+511 GVTGTIKCK
-520 KLVRTQA
+520 KLVRVQV

>member
-1 MAIKFGSD
+1 MAIKFGTD

-35 ISGTKVWANAA
+35 ISGTQVWANAA

-54 KSSRCFTVDN
+54 KSLRCFTVDN

-91 SSTITIVLRNNAS
+91 NSTISIVLRNNGS

-136 IGDVCIWNGNT
+136 IGDVCVWNGNT

-165 GSGNEPSKEWCDN
+165 GRGNEPSKEWCDN

-191 VSNNVTYSNISTQ
+191 VSNNVTYSNIATRYAVS
-204 YTGSANIGKGDYNYL
+204 NLGKADYNYL

-247 DSAFAL
+247 DSAFVL
-253 DNTKTYYAYVDQ
+253 DNTLTYYAYVDQ
-265 HTEQVSGVTQSSD
+265 HTEQVSGVTQSND
-278 FYFPVAEPNM
+278 FYFPVAEPLM
-288 GHIPL
+288 GQIPL

-345 NIMNVATNITQYN
+345 NIMNVATNITKYN

-396 IKFNAPMQE
+396 IKFNT
-405 MKKSS
+405 S
-410 TPSYTKSQVDSYCGL
+410 
-425 KDDTWGG
+425 
-432 IVNANELHTGYA
+432 
-444 YINFILSDTNQHCR
+444 
-458 FLVSVKSV
+458 
-466 SGSTVTTDNYSW
+466 
-478 GAPGSDVYELAN
+478 
-490 GYDIVCNDIEIR
+490 YDIICNDIEIR
-502 PELNKIVFD
+502 PELNKIIFD

-520 KLVRTQA
+520 KLVRAQV

>member
-1 MAIKFGSD
+1 MSVKFGKNGD
-9 GTIYCNT
+9 LYCNT

-35 ISGTKVWANAA
+35 ISGTQVWANAA

-54 KSSRCFTVDN
+54 KSSRCFTVEN
-64 TNMTTQKL
+64 TNTTTQKL

-80 YYFSCRYKTSA
+80 YYFSCRYRTSA
-91 SSTITIVLRNNAS
+91 NSTISIVLRNNGS
-104 DISNSNLFVGASAS
+104 DISNSNLFVGASVS

-191 VSNNVTYSNISTQ
+191 VANNVTYSNISKR
-204 YTGSANIGKGDYNYL
+204 YTGSNLSKTDYNYL

-234 QGLSNYTEGYLYS
+234 QGSANYTEGYLNS
-247 DSAFAL
+247 ASAFTLNNA
-253 DNTKTYYAYVDQ
+253 NTYYAYVEQ
-265 HTEQVSGVTQSSD
+265 RTERVSGVTQSND

-288 GHIPL
+288 GQIPL
-293 VDETTFNGG
+293 VEETTFNGG
-302 GGMRDWK
+302 GGMTEWK

-317 TSFSNGSY
+317 TSFTNGSY
-325 NSRFDFNNMKQTN
+325 NSRFDFNNKKKTN
-338 SQRLTAF
+338 VQRLTAF
-345 NIMNVATNITQYN
+345 NIMNIATNITKYN
-358 NYNNTSITIND
+358 NYNSTSITIND

-381 RSSPIIHIKNPANTS
+381 RSSPIIHIKDPANTS
-396 IKFNAPMQE
+396 IKFNT
-405 MKKSS
+405 S
-410 TPSYTKSQVDSYCGL
+410 
-425 KDDTWGG
+425 
-432 IVNANELHTGYA
+432 
-444 YINFILSDTNQHCR
+444 
-458 FLVSVKSV
+458 
-466 SGSTVTTDNYSW
+466 
-478 GAPGSDVYELAN
+478 
-490 GYDIVCNDIEIR
+490 YDIICNDIEIR

-511 GTTGTIKCK
+511 GVTGTIKCK
-520 KLVRTQA
+520 KLVRAQV

>member
-1 MAIKFGSD
+1 MIKFWND

-35 ISGTKVWANAA
+35 ISGTQVWANVVAS
-46 TFTFPAGY
+46 TNPAGY
-54 KSSRCFTVDN
+54 KSHRSFKIAPNATLQQ
-64 TNMTTQKL
+64 TL
-72 PALYSGHK
+72 PTLIKNHK
-80 YYFSCRYKTSA
+80 YYYSARVYSDGALNGGIRLRDSSGNVLSAIYLGSHYTSH
-91 SSTITIVLRNNAS
+91 TLV
-104 DISNSNLFVGASAS
+104 SNLFTPTYDITSGNLYCVNYNNNAYLSK
-118 SFILSSRI
+118 FI
-126 ISMPINVSKD
+126 M
-136 IGDVCIWNGNT
+136 
-147 SDSIYVSR
+147 
-155 FILIDLTDTF
+155 IDLTDTF

-178 NIREQETLCNFGN
+178 NIREQETICNKGN
-191 VSNNVTYSNISTQ
+191 VSNNVTYSNISKR
-204 YTGSANIGKGDYNYL
+204 YTGSNLSKTDYNYL

-234 QGLSNYTEGYLYS
+234 QGSKDYTEGYLN
-247 DSAFAL
+247 SASKFTLNNA
-253 DNTKTYYAYVDQ
+253 NTYYAYVDQ
-265 HTEQVSGVTQSSD
+265 STKRVYGVAQSID
-278 FYFPVAEPNM
+278 FYFPVAEPSM
-288 GHIPL
+288 GQIQL
-293 VDETTFNGG
+293 VDETQFNGG
-302 GGMRDWK
+302 GGMRYWK
-309 RVSAFAKR
+309 RVSAFATR
-317 TSFSNGSY
+317 TSFTNGSY
-325 NSRFDFNNMKQTN
+325 TSRFDFNNMKQGN
-338 SQRLTAF
+338 IQRLTAF
-345 NIMNVATNITQYN
+345 NIINVATNITQYN
-358 NYNNTSITIND
+358 NYNSTSITIND

-381 RSSPIIHIKNPANTS
+381 RSSPIIHIKDPSKTA

-410 TPSYTKSQVDSYCGL
+410 TPSYTKSQVDGYCGL
-425 KDDTWGG
+425 KNDTWGG

-502 PELNKIVFD
+502 PELNKVIFD
-511 GTTGTIKCK
+511 GNTGTIKCK
-520 KLVRTQA
+520 MLVRTQA

>member
-1 MAIKFGSD
+1 MAIKFGTD

-35 ISGTKVWANAA
+35 ISGTQVWANAA

-54 KSSRCFTVDN
+54 KSQRCFTVDN

-91 SSTITIVLRNNAS
+91 NSTISIVLRNNGS

-191 VSNNVTYSNISTQ
+191 VSNNVTYSNIATRYAVS
-204 YTGSANIGKGDYNYL
+204 NLGKSDYNYL

-265 HTEQVSGVTQSSD
+265 HTEQVSGVTQSND
-278 FYFPVAEPNM
+278 FYFPVAEPLM
-288 GHIPL
+288 GQIPL

-345 NIMNVATNITQYN
+345 NIMKVNSIIASYN
-358 NYNNTSITIND
+358 NYNGTSITIND

-381 RSSPIIHIKNPANTS
+381 RSSPVIHIKDPANTS
-396 IKFNAPMQE
+396 IKFNT
-405 MKKSS
+405 S
-410 TPSYTKSQVDSYCGL
+410 
-425 KDDTWGG
+425 
-432 IVNANELHTGYA
+432 
-444 YINFILSDTNQHCR
+444 
-458 FLVSVKSV
+458 
-466 SGSTVTTDNYSW
+466 
-478 GAPGSDVYELAN
+478 
-490 GYDIVCNDIEIR
+490 YDIICNDIEIR

-511 GTTGTIKCK
+511 GVTGTIKCK
-520 KLVRTQA
+520 KLVRVQV

>member
-1 MAIKFGSD
+1 MAIKFGVD

-35 ISGTKVWANAA
+35 ISGTQVWANVVAS
-46 TFTFPAGY
+46 TNPAGY
-54 KSSRCFTVDN
+54 KSYRSFKIAPN
-64 TNMTTQKL
+64 TTLQQSL
-72 PALYSGHK
+72 PTLITNHK
-80 YYFSCRYKTSA
+80 YYYSARVYSDGALNGAIRLRDSSGNVLSAIYLGSHYTSQTLV
-91 SSTITIVLRNNAS
+91 SNSFTPTYNITSGNLYCVNYNNNAY
-104 DISNSNLFVGASAS
+104 L
-118 SFILSSRI
+118 
-126 ISMPINVSKD
+126 
-136 IGDVCIWNGNT
+136 
-147 SDSIYVSR
+147 SR
-155 FILIDLTDTF
+155 FIMIDLTDTF

-191 VSNNVTYSNISTQ
+191 VSNNVTYSNIATR
-204 YTGSANIGKGDYNYL
+204 YTGSNIGKGDYNYL

-234 QGLSNYTEGYLYS
+234 QGVADYTEGCLN
-247 DSAFAL
+247 SASSFTL
-253 DNTKTYYAYVDQ
+253 NNTNTYYAYVDQ
-265 HTEQVSGVTQSSD
+265 HTEQVYGVTQSND
-278 FYFPVAEPNM
+278 FYFPVAEPM
-288 GHIPL
+288 IGQVLL
-293 VDETTFNGG
+293 VDETKFNGG

-309 RVSAFAKR
+309 RVSTFNTR
-317 TSFSNGSY
+317 TSFTNGSY
-325 NSRFDFNNMKQTN
+325 TSRFDFNNMKQTN
-338 SQRLTAF
+338 IQRLTAF
-345 NIMNVATNITQYN
+345 NIMNVSSSVSQYN
-358 NYNNTSITIND
+358 KSNGTSITIND

-381 RSSPIIHIKNPANTS
+381 RSSPIIHIKDPSNTV

-425 KDDTWGG
+425 KNDTWDG

-444 YINFILSDTNQHCR
+444 YINFTLSDTNQHCR

-478 GAPGSDVYELAN
+478 GASGSDVYELAN

-502 PELNKIVFD
+502 PELNKIIFD
-511 GTTGTIKCK
+511 GNTGTIKCK
-520 KLVRTQA
+520 KLIRTQS